1 MTDFSDITWPSW
13 RFRRTQFNRWGDDQ
27 LSSDS
32 STAGEEDSNGDMLNN
47 GTARQSDSGQQ
58 LQQGSASGSRS
69 GHVHSSSAGPH
80 GSAGSEQQLLVDAPQ
95 GTKASKPWL
104 GKGGHSKA
112 DRANAYKRWMFN
124 KRRPSKKMRAAA
136 AAAEAAATA
145 AAAAAASAAVSGL
158 TLGGLCVTPAAAAAA
173 DGAGG
178 AAAGPENGV

>member
-1 MTDFSDITWPSW
+1 MTDLSDVTWPSW

-32 STAGEEDSNGDMLNN
+32 RDSSTAGEEDSNGDVLYN

-58 LQQGSASGSRS
+58 LYEGAPQGSAS
-69 GHVHSSSAGPH
+69 

-95 GTKASKPWL
+95 VTKASKPWL
-104 GKGGHSKA
+104 GKGGHSKG

-173 DGAGG
+173 DGAGD
-178 AAAGPENGV
+178 AAAGPENGVQ